1 MAGSAHRQPGTR
13 GCLCRIYA
21 ARVVGIDIDDA
32 SSMVRKKIVDGTR
45 RATDIQD
52 VTFGNRLLQEI
63 IENRK
68 HSARLA
74 FTILRI
80 VNVRA
85 ILREVVLV
93 PSAHYGGPEPVRSL
107 CSREA

>member
-1 MAGSAHRQPGTR
+1 MTR
-13 GCLCRIYA
+13 TIAIGDIHGC
-21 ARVVGIDIDDA
+21 
-32 SSMVRKKIVDGTR
+32 
-45 RATDIQD
+45 ATALD
-52 VTFGNRLLQEI
+52 RLLQEI